1 MGGVWEKGFV
11 IYTISNTMTK
21 GHFVIHRIFCE
32 VPQKNANY
40 YKIQT
45 IQISRQT
52 ENQVSITIL
61 YESKTY
67 FKYPII

>member
-32 VPQKNANY
+32 VPQKML
-40 YKIQT
+40 
-45 IQISRQT
+45 
-52 ENQVSITIL
+52 ITIKYRPFKFPVKL
-61 YESKTY
+61 KT
-67 FKYPII
+67 KYNNSL